1 MLKACFQRGTFI
13 ATHRLFAAQGDGTV
27 LTALSQ
33 QLVRAYRMSPFLP
46 PASDMRPIR
55 GERRATITLE
65 MIGRTFLV
73 HSGKEFKRVKV
84 AAGMVGHKMGEFVL
98 TRKIVRRQK
107 VKPQRNK

>member
-1 MLKACFQRGTFI
+1 MLRTLIQRGTSI
-13 ATHRLFAAQGDGTV
+13 ATSRLCAQQGDAG
-27 LTALSQ
+27 LRTALSQ

-73 HSGKEFKRVKV
+73 HSGKEFKRVKI

-107 VKPQRNK
+107 SKPQRNK